1 MPMFASLR
9 RRLGVRLR
17 SALAA
22 VVVVAAASVIAGVVL
37 LATARQVLLANA
49 NAAANDKLGQVAAAV
64 ENGTD
69 LTALLRPSVREHA
82 MVQVID
88 ASGAVAVSSEPDA
101 ARVPISTLRPR
112 LG

>member
-1 MPMFASLR
+1 MFASLR

-22 VVVVAAASVIAGVVL
+22 IVVVAAATLFAGVVL
-37 LATARQVLLANA
+37 LATAREILLDNA
-49 NAAANDKLGQVAAAV
+49 NTAANDKLGQVAAAV

-88 ASGAVAVSSEPDA
+88 ASGAVAVASEPDA
-101 ARVPISTLRPR
+101 GREPI
-112 LG
+112 